1 MNDLSRELAPLS
13 DESWRDLEDEAKD
26 TLKTYLAARKIVDFE
41 GPKGWKYS
49 AVATGRARRLDKSPW
64 SGVEA
69 RVRVVQPLVE
79 LRVPFELDREEIAAI
94 DRGSEN
100 PDYGPL
106 NEAARRLALAED
118 QLVFAGFEPGG
129 VAGMVGGAPR
139 SVSAAGGD
147 DILRAVSDALEVL
160 REAGVSGP
168 YALAL
173 GPKWYTDLAKIPGSG
188 RYPLIEHVRRIIE
201 GPIVWAPALAGGL
214 VVSQRGD
221 DFELV
226 VGRDISIGYVS
237 HDARTV
243 RLYFEES
250 ITFRSIT
257 PEAAVPLTPSAP

>member
-1 MNDLSRELAPLS
+1 MNDLARELAPIS
-13 DESWRDLEDEAKD
+13 DEAWKDIEDEAKD
-26 TLKTYLAARKIVDFE
+26 TLGTYLAARKIVDFD

-49 AVATGRARRLDKSPW
+49 SVATGRARRLEKSP
-64 SGVEA
+64 SDGVQA

-79 LRVPFELDREEIAAI
+79 LRVPFELDREEIDAI

-100 PDYGPL
+100 PDYAPL
-106 NEAARRLALAED
+106 NEAARKIALGED
-118 QLVFAGFEPGG
+118 QLVFAGYEPGSVPG
-129 VAGMVGGAPR
+129 LVAGAPK
-139 SVSAAGGD
+139 SVTAAGGE

-201 GPIVWAPALAGGL
+201 GPIVWAPALTGGV
-214 VVSQRGD
+214 VVSQRGE

-226 VGRDISIGYVS
+226 VGRDISIGYLS
-237 HDARTV
+237 HDAKKV

-250 ITFRSIT
+250 LTFRSVT
-257 PEAAVPLTPSAP
+257 PEAAVPLLPGG